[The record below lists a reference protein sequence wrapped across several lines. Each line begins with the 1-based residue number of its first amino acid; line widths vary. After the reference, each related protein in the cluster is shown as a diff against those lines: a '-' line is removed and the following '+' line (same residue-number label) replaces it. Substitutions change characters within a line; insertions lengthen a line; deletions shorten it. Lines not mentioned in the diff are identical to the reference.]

1 MNKVAQKRGAMILKK
16 LTLGIFFLT
25 LLNGCVQSSA
35 FLGPVYTLSSTGN
48 VFQTGLSYG
57 SGKAVTS
64 LTGRTTEENIKNLL
78 QPKDED
84 SDFEKLIKKRIIE
97 TRKKMKLVE

>member
-1 MNKVAQKRGAMILKK
+1 MTILKK
-16 LTLGIFFLT
+16 LILGTLFLS
-25 LLNGCVQSSA
+25 LLNGCVQSTA
-35 FLGPVYTLSSTGN
+35 FLGPIYTLGNTGN

-57 SGKAVTS
+57 SSKAVKS
-64 LTGRTTEENIKNLL
+64 ITGKSTGENIIDFL

>member
-1 MNKVAQKRGAMILKK
+1 MNSIIVRFVCMVL
-16 LTLGIFFLT
+16 FLL

-78 QPKDED
+78 QPEDED
-84 SDFEKLIKKRIIE
+84 SDFERLIKQRIKK
-97 TRKKMKLVE
+97 TRKIMNLVK

>member
-97 TRKKMKLVE
+97 TRKKMKLDQ

>member
-1 MNKVAQKRGAMILKK
+1 MILKK

-25 LLNGCVQSSA
+25 LLNGCAQSTA
-35 FLGPVYTLSSTGN
+35 FLGPVYTLGSTGN
-48 VFQTGLSYG
+48 IFQTGLSYG
-57 SGKAVTS
+57 SGKVVTS

-84 SDFEKLIKKRIIE
+84 SDFERLIKQRIKK
-97 TRKKMKLVE
+97 TRKIMNLVK

>member
-78 QPKDED
+78 QPKGED
-84 SDFEKLIKKRIIE
+84 SDFEMLIKQRIKK
-97 TRKKMKLVE
+97 TRKIMNLVE

>member
-84 SDFEKLIKKRIIE
+84 SDFERLIKQRIKK
-97 TRKKMKLVE
+97 TRKIMNLVE

>member
-84 SDFEKLIKKRIIE
+84 SDFEKLIKKRIKK
-97 TRKKMKLVE
+97 TRKIMNLVK